1 VAADGVQTVGFGER
15 KLART
20 FPCTLLEVADVQ
32 WFAGRARE
40 HERIGRAPR
49 EGREMCAKDGCFVGG
64 QVGAPAAKVAIGPLC
79 FRSSALAAF
88 TGVGPRPPGD
98 ARVPRTESL
107 GFVLASK
114 RDRVEVGE
122 RRRRHCRCPGPQRL
136 GHRPQH
142 WRRGPSPVAGCPSP
156 RRCPVHE
163 QPCPHRHLTC
173 SHRSGGGGC
182 AIYGPPLVVE
192 HPCASREPNSLQ
204 TPDELI
210 RVAGSVETLAILAL
224 AAGQKFRPPTNFV
237 AINGPTLSVRRDEL
251 ASPATQHRHSR
262 RVQRHGAPRDP
273 IPLYRGAKWQ
283 GAATSKSGN
292 RVATREAGPRIPCSG
307 RLCGR
312 PEEGS
317 ACPLLGGS

>member
-1 VAADGVQTVGFGER
+1 MPADGVQTVGFGER

-122 RRRRHCRCPGPQRL
+122 RRRRHCRCPGPNVLAIARSTGAAVLRPLPDAPRHVAARYTSNPAHIVISRAVTAPAVGVVRSTGRPSSSSTHVLPVSPTAFKRRMNSSRRRL
-136 GHRPQH
+136 GRNVGDTRAG
-142 WRRGPSPVAGCPSP
+142 RRTEVAPANELRSDQRSDPVGPS
-156 RRCPVHE
+156 
-163 QPCPHRHLTC
+163 
-173 SHRSGGGGC
+173 
-182 AIYGPPLVVE
+182 
-192 HPCASREPNSLQ
+192 
-204 TPDELI
+204 
-210 RVAGSVETLAILAL
+210 
-224 AAGQKFRPPTNFV
+224 
-237 AINGPTLSVRRDEL
+237 
-251 ASPATQHRHSR
+251 
-262 RVQRHGAPRDP
+262 
-273 IPLYRGAKWQ
+273 
-283 GAATSKSGN
+283 
-292 RVATREAGPRIPCSG
+292 
-307 RLCGR
+307 
-312 PEEGS
+312 
-317 ACPLLGGS
+317 